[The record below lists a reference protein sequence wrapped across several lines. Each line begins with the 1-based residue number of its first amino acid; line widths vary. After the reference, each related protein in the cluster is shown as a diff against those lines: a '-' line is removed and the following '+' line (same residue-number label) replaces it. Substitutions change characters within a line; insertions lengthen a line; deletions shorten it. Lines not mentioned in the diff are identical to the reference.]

1 MADPIEKL
9 LPRFRYGVIH
19 PRANEEFQRGP
30 AYQLYR
36 LVPLDVMEISTGLG
50 LENYTPEGVEK
61 AVGNYWKCV
70 EVLAKEKADLIIF
83 SGAPI
88 SGVLGRPRVVDL
100 LRQTKE
106 KTGISADAPLEA
118 LIAAMNHLGLKTLT
132 IGSRWADAVN
142 EAIIRY
148 LEAGGIKVVGITK
161 RNQWAAEAFAM
172 SLEEGLKLA
181 LDVGREAAKLAPE
194 ADAVAVPG
202 GAAMA
207 LHVIPAL
214 EEEFG
219 KPAFTNMSVEV
230 WKDLVHPVLFRR
242 FKGGDVFLQTSA
254 GHKFSLSY
262 LRSFHGAF
270 FLSFFDDITPLFQHS
285 TIPVPITSA
294 RSVAVASIDKS
305 MFQSTAVYR
314 SGGRAV
320 GRRAPDFH
328 P

>member
-1 MADPIEKL
+1 MADPAEKL

-70 EVLAKEKADLIIF
+70 EVLAKERADLIIF

-88 SGVLGRPRVVDL
+88 SGVLGRPRVVEL

-106 KTGISADAPLEA
+106 KTGIPADAPLEA

-142 EAIIRY
+142 DAMTRY

-161 RNQWAAEAFAM
+161 RNQWAADAFAM
-172 SLEEGLKLA
+172 SLEEGLKIA
-181 LDVGREAAKLAPE
+181 LEVGREAAKLAPE
-194 ADAVAVPG
+194 ADAIAVPG

-219 KPAFTNMSVEV
+219 KPAFTNMSVEDGV
-230 WKDLVHPVLFRR
+230 ASSRTV
-242 FKGGDVFLQTSA
+242 A
-254 GHKFSLSY
+254 GHNFQGALRLSA
-262 LRSFHGAF
+262 SNPGAKNRGF
-270 FLSFFDDITPLFQHS
+270 WSNEGTETPGR
-285 TIPVPITSA
+285 T
-294 RSVAVASIDKS
+294 
-305 MFQSTAVYR
+305 
-314 SGGRAV
+314 GRAV
-320 GRRAPDFH
+320 GARAYRAARREV
-328 P
+328 